1 MRATWATLH
10 AERKRET
17 VRCAYISAVCGRAH
31 AIGMHHIV
39 VLFYIILKK
48 RCSLMYVPSVKI
60 WGADEWM
67 DEWAGGAASGILI
80 PFLPYVH
87 VPTIGMALKTA

>member
-1 MRATWATLH
+1 
-10 AERKRET
+10 
-17 VRCAYISAVCGRAH
+17 
-31 AIGMHHIV
+31 
-39 VLFYIILKK
+39 
-48 RCSLMYVPSVKI
+48 MYVPSVKI